1 MISALLRLVNEKTG
15 LKKFILFGF
24 SNKMQD
30 MISDTI
36 VDEIE
41 PLCKNLHSLRICRVQ
56 ELPLEVH
63 LSMIHLLTSIIENL
77 SEPSTMKELHLDGLS
92 VSGNERR
99 KEEKTLI
106 NSVIN
111 AGFT

>member
-1 MISALLRLVNEKTG
+1 MISALFRLVNEKTG
-15 LKKFILFGF
+15 LKKFFLIDF
-24 SNKMQD
+24 SNKMQE

-77 SEPSTMKELHLDGLS
+77 NEPSTMKELYLNGLS
-92 VSGNERR
+92 VRGDERCD
-99 KEEKTLI
+99 EEKILI

-111 AGFT
+111 SGFT